1 MKYEERNQ
9 SEGLQG
15 QRNQR
20 DRQDWLSQHNR
31 SCRDSLGEQG
41 RQGQLMKQ
49 YDIVISAEEARSLV
63 DDIYVFLAMQTGVN
77 FVAEQPKE
85 ALEKRFGSDLEQ
97 RVASCLANQCAD
109 KLIAQEG
116 LAAAL
121 EPEVIRLPNLESL
134 AQDDAQS
141 VSFSVAI
148 HLKPSLELSSYDA
161 VELPLPKPDVTDA
174 MVDKEIESLAKAR
187 SRFVPDEETQIVTE
201 HTVNIVTLDT
211 KKCGMQVAPL
221 TATKMMHQ
229 VGDGRLPSE
238 IDEQLLGMS
247 CGDSK
252 EFAFTITSKN
262 FLGLDVEEKMDCTL
276 AVDSIVKKEVPELTD
291 AWVKDNI
298 PGAHNTDSLRALVEH
313 AVGERLGSEYRR
325 VKEESAVS
333 ALARRL
339 PDFIVPDTYYDYA
352 RAGLLQNVSAALNR
366 QDMTEDEFLIA
377 QGVNASQF
385 MAQMHVRATEILRQG
400 FALDSYAI
408 HEGIEVTD
416 DDRWEALKNI
426 APGKEDQTRKMLEM
440 NGRTYQLEEMA
451 LRAKTRRAVVNEAIC
466 A

>member
-1 MKYEERNQ
+1 MGRTLWGRTGRERCMMAMKYKELNQ
-9 SEGLQG
+9 GESLE
-15 QRNQR
+15 
-20 DRQDWLSQHNR
+20 DRQS
-31 SCRDSLGEQG
+31 
-41 RQGQLMKQ
+41 RQDGKGQLTKR
-49 YDIVISAEEARSLV
+49 YDIEISAEEARGLV
-63 DDIYVFLAMQTGVN
+63 DEVYVFLAMQTGVN
-77 FVAEQPKE
+77 FIADQPKD
-85 ALEKRFGSDLEQ
+85 ALEKRFGSDFEQ

-121 EPEVIRLPNLESL
+121 EPEVIRMPNLESL
-134 AQDDAQS
+134 AQDGAQS

-161 VELPLPKPDVTDA
+161 VELPLPEPDVTDA
-174 MVDKEIESLAKAR
+174 MVDKEIQALVKER
-187 SRFVPDEETQIVTE
+187 SRFVPDKEAQIVTDR
-201 HTVNIVTLDT
+201 TVNVVTLDT
-211 KKCGMQVAPL
+211 KKCGMQVDAL

-247 CGDSK
+247 CGESK
-252 EFAFTITSKN
+252 DFVFTITSKN
-262 FLGLDVEEKMDCTL
+262 FLGLDVQENMNCSL
-276 AVDSIVKKEVPELTD
+276 AVDSIVKKETPELTD
-291 AWVKDNI
+291 AWVRDNI
-298 PGAHNTDSLRALVEH
+298 PGAHSTESLRNLVEH
-313 AVGERLGSEYRR
+313 VVGERLESEYRR
-325 VKEESAVS
+325 VKEESSVS

-339 PDFIVPDTYYDYA
+339 PDFTLPGEYYDYA

-366 QDMTEDEFLIA
+366 QDMTEDEFFAA
-377 QGVNASQF
+377 QGVSVSRF
-385 MAQMHVRATEILRQG
+385 MAQMHARAVEILRQG
-400 FALDSYAI
+400 LALDSYAV

-426 APGKEDQTRKMLEM
+426 APGKEDQARKMLEM

-451 LRAKTRRAVVNEAIC
+451 LRAKTRRAVANAAIC

>member
-15 QRNQR
+15 QWNQQ
-20 DRQDWLSQHNR
+20 DRQDWLSQQDR
-31 SCRDSLGEQG
+31 GCRDSLGEQG
-41 RQGQLMKQ
+41 WQGQLTKQ

-63 DDIYVFLAMQTGVN
+63 NDIYVFLAMQTGVN
-77 FVAEQPKE
+77 FVADQPKE
-85 ALEKRFGSDLEQ
+85 ALEKRFGPDLEQ

-109 KLIAQEG
+109 KIIAQEG

-161 VELPLPKPDVTDA
+161 VELPLPEPDVTDA
-174 MVDKEIESLAKAR
+174 MVDKEIESLVKAR

-366 QDMTEDEFLIA
+366 QDMAEDEFFAA

-426 APGKEDQTRKMLEM
+426 APGKEDRTRKMLEM

-451 LRAKTRRAVVNEAIC
+451 LRAKTRRAVANEAIC

>member
-1 MKYEERNQ
+1 MMAMKYKELNQ
-9 SEGLQG
+9 GESLE
-15 QRNQR
+15 
-20 DRQDWLSQHNR
+20 DRQS
-31 SCRDSLGEQG
+31 
-41 RQGQLMKQ
+41 RQDGKGQLTKR
-49 YDIVISAEEARSLV
+49 YDIEISAEEARGLV
-63 DDIYVFLAMQTGVN
+63 DEVYVFLAMQTGVN
-77 FVAEQPKE
+77 FIADQPKD
-85 ALEKRFGSDLEQ
+85 ALEKRFGSDFEQ

-121 EPEVIRLPNLESL
+121 EPEVIRMPNLESL
-134 AQDDAQS
+134 AQDGAQS

-161 VELPLPKPDVTDA
+161 VELPLPEPDVTDA
-174 MVDKEIESLAKAR
+174 MVDKEIQALVKER
-187 SRFVPDEETQIVTE
+187 SRFVPDKEAQIVTDR
-201 HTVNIVTLDT
+201 TVNVVTLDT
-211 KKCGMQVAPL
+211 KKCGMQVDAL

-247 CGDSK
+247 CGESK
-252 EFAFTITSKN
+252 DFVFTITSKN
-262 FLGLDVEEKMDCTL
+262 FLGLDVQENMNCSL
-276 AVDSIVKKEVPELTD
+276 AVDSIVKKETPELTD
-291 AWVKDNI
+291 AWVRDNI
-298 PGAHNTDSLRALVEH
+298 PGAHSTESLRNLVEH
-313 AVGERLGSEYRR
+313 VVGERLESEYRR
-325 VKEESAVS
+325 VKEESSVS

-339 PDFIVPDTYYDYA
+339 PDFTLPGEYYDYA

-366 QDMTEDEFLIA
+366 QDMTEDEFFAA
-377 QGVNASQF
+377 QGVSVSRF
-385 MAQMHVRATEILRQG
+385 MAQMHARAVEILRQG
-400 FALDSYAI
+400 LALDSYAV

-426 APGKEDQTRKMLEM
+426 APGKEDQARKMLEM

-451 LRAKTRRAVVNEAIC
+451 LRAKTRRAVANAAIC

>member
-1 MKYEERNQ
+1 MNC
-9 SEGLQG
+9 S
-15 QRNQR
+15 
-20 DRQDWLSQHNR
+20 
-31 SCRDSLGEQG
+31 
-41 RQGQLMKQ
+41 
-49 YDIVISAEEARSLV
+49 
-63 DDIYVFLAMQTGVN
+63 
-77 FVAEQPKE
+77 
-85 ALEKRFGSDLEQ
+85 
-97 RVASCLANQCAD
+97 
-109 KLIAQEG
+109 
-116 LAAAL
+116 
-121 EPEVIRLPNLESL
+121 
-134 AQDDAQS
+134 
-141 VSFSVAI
+141 
-148 HLKPSLELSSYDA
+148 
-161 VELPLPKPDVTDA
+161 
-174 MVDKEIESLAKAR
+174 
-187 SRFVPDEETQIVTE
+187 
-201 HTVNIVTLDT
+201 
-211 KKCGMQVAPL
+211 
-221 TATKMMHQ
+221 
-229 VGDGRLPSE
+229 
-238 IDEQLLGMS
+238 
-247 CGDSK
+247 
-252 EFAFTITSKN
+252 
-262 FLGLDVEEKMDCTL
+262 L

-298 PGAHNTDSLRALVEH
+298 PGAHSADSLRALVER

-366 QDMTEDEFLIA
+366 QDMTEDEFFAA

-451 LRAKTRRAVVNEAIC
+451 LRAKTRRAVANEAIC